1 MAPSSAA
8 LPQDGRL
15 LAIDWG
21 EKRIGLAISDTGQ
34 HHAFPLGS
42 LSRRQGRRFPL
53 HQLKVF
59 LDERAPVGVVFS
71 LPLDE
76 SGAEGPPARQARV
89 EGNLLRDKTGLP
101 VAFFDERM
109 TTARALGAIRDLG
122 GSTDGRKAEVDQLAA
137 TVLLQTYLD
146 SHR

>member
-1 MAPSSAA
+1 MAHSTAA
-8 LPQDGRL
+8 LPDDGRL

-21 EKRIGLAISDTGQ
+21 EKRIGLAISDTAQ
-34 HHAFPLGS
+34 HHAFPLGN

-53 HQLKVF
+53 KQLKEF
-59 LDERAPVGVVFS
+59 LDQGTPVGVVFS

-76 SGAEGPPARQARV
+76 SGAEGAPARRARV
-89 EGNLLRDKTGLP
+89 EGELVRHKTGLP

-109 TTARALGAIRDLG
+109 TTARALGAVRDLG
-122 GSTDGRKAEVDQLAA
+122 GSTEGRKAEVDQLAA

-146 SHR
+146 GHR